1 MGHSDRRVVPPALQK
16 ILKLDAEITDR
27 FCNLANKFVPLRSL
41 RTHYKLLEV
50 SCHGLLWIAGWLA
63 LIWIVWTP
71 SLFAMQVNFFI
82 GIILD
87 IIFVASLKAFTR
99 RRRPAANQPDMFMTL
114 GPDKFSFPSGH
125 VSRACFISFFFIK
138 LFPLHF
144 IFLMPMLA
152 WCTSVALSGV
162 LLRRHHI
169 LDVLAGVILGVL
181 EGYLI
186 SFIWL
191 SNDAATYIVSWISDE
206 KIEGGEYHV

>member
-1 MGHSDRRVVPPALQK
+1 MGTYESRQVPPALKK
-16 ILKLDAEITDR
+16 ILKLDAEITDK
-27 FCNLANKFVPLRSL
+27 FCNLANRFVPFRSL
-41 RTHYKLLEV
+41 KTHYKLLEV

-63 LIWIVWTP
+63 LIWIMWAP
-71 SLFAMQVNFFI
+71 SLFEMQVNFFI

-87 IIFVASLKAFTR
+87 IIFVAVIKAFTR
-99 RRRPAANQPDMFMTL
+99 RRRPAANQQDMFMTL

-125 VSRACFISFFFIK
+125 VSRACFIAFFFIK

-152 WCTSVALSGV
+152 WCTSVALSRI

-169 LDVLAGVILGVL
+169 LDVLAGAVLGVL

-186 SFIWL
+186 SFVWL
-191 SNDAATYIVSWISDE
+191 SEATSTYLVSWISDE